1 MSAIAQG
8 SPAIDSRVDLD
19 GIAPELI
26 QRFDAD
32 LAALWEHSEGAKLG
46 VAVSGGPDSLAL
58 LFLAAASMPDR
69 VEAATVDHGLRAES
83 GDEARF
89 VAEVCDA
96 LGIAHAILPVE
107 VDEAGNLQA
116 NARGAR
122 YAALAK
128 WRDERGLSAI
138 ATAHH
143 ADDQAETLLM
153 RLNRGSGL
161 AGLSGV
167 RSVGQNPSDG
177 GLLLR
182 PFLGWR
188 KAELESV
195 CEAAGVKP
203 ARDPSNEDARF
214 DRVQMRGALAQ
225 ADWIDPLALAQS
237 AQNLG
242 EAQDYLMSQFQAV
255 YDGNVRDIKGGV
267 AYSPGNSRF
276 ENIEIVRIVFARF
289 GIEPTRS
296 ELARCVDRLWSGKN
310 ASLAGILIRP
320 EVDNW
325 IGFEGRV
332 WHFAPEPPRQSG

>member
-19 GIAPELI
+19 GIAPELF

-58 LFLAAASMPDR
+58 LLLAAANMSDR
-69 VEAATVDHGLRAES
+69 VEAATADHGLRAES

-96 LGIAHAILPVE
+96 LGIAHTILPVE

-128 WRDERGLSAI
+128 WRDERGLSAV

-167 RSVGQNPSDG
+167 RAVAQNPSDDSSV
-177 GLLLR
+177 LR
-182 PFLGWR
+182 PLLGWR
-188 KAELESV
+188 KAELEAV
-195 CEAAGVKP
+195 CEAAGVQP
-203 ARDPSNEDARF
+203 VRDPSNEDASF
-214 DRVQMRGALAQ
+214 DRVRMREALAE
-225 ADWIDPLALAQS
+225 AEWMDPLALAQS
-237 AQNLG
+237 AQHIG
-242 EAQDYLMSQFQAV
+242 EAQEFIEGAIAQGFAARTRQNAQGTTYAPA
-255 YDGNVRDIKGGV
+255 G
-267 AYSPGNSRF
+267 SRF
-276 ENIEIVRIVFARF
+276 ENIEIVRLIFARF
-289 GIEPTRS
+289 GIEPVRS
-296 ELARCVDRLWSGKN
+296 EIARCVDRLNQGQN
-310 ASLAGILIRP
+310 ASLAGVLARP
-320 EVDNW
+320 DGAE
-325 IGFEGRV
+325 
-332 WHFAPEPPRQSG
+332 WHFAPEPPRRTR